1 MRFALAKKNYHNWD
15 KFLWVDW
22 RMRDLLT
29 KTFNARHAP
38 LTGADGE
45 FAPHMQD
52 PVEWKDEQ
60 VGDASPAPAPATA
73 QVDASSTTAAISV
86 TGLVDWD
93 SENEM
98 WVPRDDNSS

>member
-1 MRFALAKKNYHNWD
+1 
-15 KFLWVDW
+15 
-22 RMRDLLT
+22 MRDLLT

-45 FAPHMQD
+45 FAPHIQD
-52 PVEWKDEQ
+52 PVEWKDEP

-73 QVDASSTTAAISV
+73 PVDASSTTAASSLN
-86 TGLVDWD
+86 GLVDWD

-98 WVPRDDNSS
+98 WVARDDDSS